1 MKKTRVKLD
10 SENSLLVKGERGI
23 CIYEVFYDSCMLVE
37 SEEASQ
43 EYCVMIFYNGDN
55 LLLQTVVNK
64 ETVEEKFR
72 WILNKSLIEIYSEEL
87 VYINS
92 FSPKVKSLQS
102 LIGDGFMKKSPSLP
116 KGCELNS
123 NVTIY
128 KHTALKLNKP
138 TLIIGKKDN
147 LKEIVY
153 YISFGEYTIDK
164 ANTNSIKTIM
174 YYDKSGCSF
183 FSDYYRLED
192 EDYVL
197 HTLFAQLIER
207 VIQIN

>member
-10 SENSLLVKGERGI
+10 SENSLLVRGKRGI
-23 CIYEVFYDSCMLVE
+23 SIYEVFYDSCVLVE
-37 SEEASQ
+37 SEDASQ
-43 EYCVMIFYNGDN
+43 EYCVMIFYNDDN

-64 ETVEEKFR
+64 ETIEEKFR
-72 WILNKSLIEIYSEEL
+72 WILNKGLIEIYSEEL
-87 VYINS
+87 VYVNS
-92 FSPKVKSLQS
+92 SSPKVKPLQS
-102 LIGDGFMKKSPSLP
+102 LIRDDFMKKISSLP
-116 KGCELNS
+116 KECELS
-123 NVTIY
+123 INVTIY

-153 YISFGEYTIDK
+153 YISFGDMIDK
-164 ANTNSIKTIM
+164 TNTNFIKTIM

-197 HTLFAQLIER
+197 HTLFVQLIER
-207 VIQIN
+207 VVQIN

>member
-1 MKKTRVKLD
+1 MKK
-10 SENSLLVKGERGI
+10 
-23 CIYEVFYDSCMLVE
+23 
-37 SEEASQ
+37 
-43 EYCVMIFYNGDN
+43 
-55 LLLQTVVNK
+55 
-64 ETVEEKFR
+64 
-72 WILNKSLIEIYSEEL
+72 
-87 VYINS
+87 
-92 FSPKVKSLQS
+92 FS
-102 LIGDGFMKKSPSLP
+102 SLP
-116 KGCELNS
+116 KGSELNI

-153 YISFGEYTIDK
+153 YISFGDMIDK
-164 ANTNSIKTIM
+164 TNTNSIKTIM

-192 EDYVL
+192 EDYVF
-197 HTLFAQLIER
+197 HTLFVQLIER

>member
-10 SENSLLVKGERGI
+10 SENSLLVRGKRGTS
-23 CIYEVFYDSCMLVE
+23 IYKVFYDSCMLVE

-64 ETVEEKFR
+64 ETIEEKFR
-72 WILNKSLIEIYSEEL
+72 WILNKAPVEIYSEEL

-102 LIGDGFMKKSPSLP
+102 LIGDGFMKENSSLP
-116 KGCELNS
+116 KGCELNN

-128 KHTALKLNKP
+128 KHTVLKLNKP

-153 YISFGEYTIDK
+153 YISFGDMIDK
-164 ANTNSIKTIM
+164 TNTNSIKTIM

-197 HTLFAQLIER
+197 HTLFVQLIER